1 MTRDHALRRGPYR
14 DDKPKRKSLGPKVTV
29 LSPVLIALL
38 ITFVGLPLVGGL
50 IAFAFFTKDLPS
62 AQDIGKAPLAQ
73 STVACRA

>member
-38 ITFVGLPLVGGL
+38 
-50 IAFAFFTKDLPS
+50 
-62 AQDIGKAPLAQ
+62 
-73 STVACRA
+73 